1 MNVTTGGQRR
11 ARRRIYL
18 MRHGRVDYFS
28 DEVLKAR
35 DHRVARLTEEG
46 RSQAETAGIAL
57 AEPVL
62 TRAIS
67 SGLTRTRETAEIV
80 LAQRAR
86 SPALGA
92 DGELEEI
99 RGGTVAF
106 NGRAEAAVAMAA
118 EFARAH
124 EPGARM
130 FDGETFADAQARTV
144 AAIRRVVLADDP
156 SADRGAALVV
166 AHEGVNRLI
175 LSWACGAGLAAAS
188 AFEQDTC
195 CVNVLDFDLTPDGA
209 SISRIIVKAVNIT
222 PYNWL
227 KHGMSRTSLEA
238 IFAAD

>member
-1 MNVTTGGQRR
+1 MSGNAGL
-11 ARRRIYL
+11 RRRIYL

-28 DEVLKAR
+28 AEVLEAR

-57 AEPVL
+57 SEAHI
-62 TRAIS
+62 TRAYS
-67 SGLTRTRETAEIV
+67 SGLRRTRETAEIV
-80 LAQRAR
+80 LSRLAAAPTLRHD
-86 SPALGA
+86 A
-92 DGELEEI
+92 DLEEI

-106 NGRAEAAVAMAA
+106 ASRSEAASAMAA
-118 EFARAH
+118 EFARANR
-124 EPGARM
+124 PGACM
-130 FDGETFADAQARTV
+130 FAGEAFVAAQSRSV
-144 AAIRRVVLADDP
+144 AAIRRIVLAQDE
-156 SADRGAALVV
+156 SAGNGAALVV

-175 LSWACGAGLAAAS
+175 LSWACEAGLAAAA

-195 CVNVLDFDLTPDGA
+195 CVNVIDFDLADGEIA
-209 SISRIIVKAVNIT
+209 RIIAKAVNIT

>member
-1 MNVTTGGQRR
+1 MTASPRR
-11 ARRRIYL
+11 SRRRLYL

-28 DEVLKAR
+28 DEVLRAR

-46 RSQAETAGIAL
+46 RAQAETAGIAL
-57 AEPVL
+57 AEPVI
-62 TRAIS
+62 TRAVS

-80 LAQRAR
+80 LAQRTR
-86 SPALGA
+86 PPELSDEP
-92 DGELEEI
+92 DLEEI

-106 NGRAEAAVAMAA
+106 NGRAEAAVAMAG

-124 EPGARM
+124 VPGARM
-130 FDGETFADAQARTV
+130 FDGESFAEAQSRSV
-144 AAIRRVVLADDP
+144 EAIRRLILVDDP
-156 SADRGAALVV
+156 SADRGATLVV
-166 AHEGVNRLI
+166 AHEGVNRLV
-175 LSWACGAGLAAAS
+175 LSWACGAGLQAAS

-195 CVNVLDFDLTPDGA
+195 CVNVIDFDLAPGGGD
-209 SISRIIVKAVNIT
+209 ISRIIVKAVNMT

>member
-1 MNVTTGGQRR
+1 
-11 ARRRIYL
+11 

-28 DEVLKAR
+28 DEVLRAR
-35 DHRVARLTEEG
+35 DHRIARLTDEG
-46 RSQAETAGIAL
+46 RAQAETVGLAL
-57 AEPVL
+57 AEPVI
-62 TRAIS
+62 TRAVS
-67 SGLTRTRETAEIV
+67 SGLARTRETAQIV
-80 LAQRAR
+80 LAQRTR
-86 SPALGA
+86 PPELA
-92 DGELEEI
+92 DEPDLEEI
-99 RGGTVAF
+99 RGGTIAF

-130 FDGETFADAQARTV
+130 FDGESFVEAQARSV
-144 AAIRRVVLADDP
+144 EAIRRLVLVDDP
-156 SADRGAALVV
+156 SADRGAILVV
-166 AHEGVNRLI
+166 AHEGVNRLL

-195 CVNVLDFDLTPDGA
+195 CVNVVDFDLAPRGREIT
-209 SISRIIVKAVNIT
+209 RIIVKAVNIT

>member
-1 MNVTTGGQRR
+1 MNVSSGGQRLE
-11 ARRRIYL
+11 RRRIYL

-46 RSQAETAGIAL
+46 RAQAETAGLAL

-62 TRAIS
+62 TRALS

-86 SPALGA
+86 APVLTA
-92 DGELEEI
+92 DGDLEEI

-118 EFARAH
+118 QFARAH

-130 FDGETFADAQARTV
+130 FDGESFVDAQARAV
-144 AAIRRVVLADDP
+144 AAIRRVVLSPEPVAE
-156 SADRGAALVV
+156 RGATLIV

-195 CVNVLDFDLTPDGA
+195 CVNVLDFDLTSDGGD
-209 SISRIIVKAVNIT
+209 IGRIIVKAVNIT

>member
-1 MNVTTGGQRR
+1 
-11 ARRRIYL
+11 

-28 DEVLKAR
+28 DEVLRAR
-35 DHRVARLTEEG
+35 DHRIARLTDEG
-46 RSQAETAGIAL
+46 RAQAETAGLAL
-57 AEPVL
+57 AEPVI
-62 TRAIS
+62 TRAVS
-67 SGLTRTRETAEIV
+67 SGLARTRETAQIV
-80 LAQRAR
+80 LAQRTR
-86 SPALGA
+86 PPELA
-92 DGELEEI
+92 DEPDLEEI
-99 RGGTVAF
+99 RGGTISF

-130 FDGETFADAQARTV
+130 FDGESFVEAQARSV
-144 AAIRRVVLADDP
+144 EAIRRLVLVDDP
-156 SADRGAALVV
+156 SADRGAILVV
-166 AHEGVNRLI
+166 AHEGVNRLL

-195 CVNVLDFDLTPDGA
+195 CVNVIDFDLAPHGREIT
-209 SISRIIVKAVNIT
+209 RIIVKAVNIT